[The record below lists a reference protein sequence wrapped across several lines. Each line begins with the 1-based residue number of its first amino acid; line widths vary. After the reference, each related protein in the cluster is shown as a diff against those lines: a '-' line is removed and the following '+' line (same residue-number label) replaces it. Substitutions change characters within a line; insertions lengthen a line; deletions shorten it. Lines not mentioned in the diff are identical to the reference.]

1 MILMLGFSLVCVAAL
16 VWALRR
22 FGRQGVVVGTL
33 IGLIS
38 IGGAGYLY
46 WNLGAYEMA
55 LSTEA
60 LNTLPP
66 EERAFVIAQAA
77 QEEFMARNRVADQE
91 IINLFQLVLELDPKQ
106 ITALGSLGIIA
117 FEAGEYAMAAD
128 YWGRMLAQ
136 LPPDSDQARAIAG
149 GIARAERLVASVPSG
164 EAVTVQ
170 VKLRFGEAP
179 EVWSAEHQLFIF
191 ARALESNGPPLAA
204 KRLAPSAIPGEIILS
219 SDDAVMGQP
228 LALGQRIEIVAR
240 LTTHGPSGGTG
251 DWVATSGAMTMES
264 GAALELVLTP
274 VKL

>member
-1 MILMLGFSLVCVAAL
+1 MIWMLGFSLICVAAL
-16 VWALRR
+16 AWALRR
-22 FGRQGVVVGTL
+22 FGRQGIVVGML
-33 IGLIS
+33 IGVLS

-60 LNTLPP
+60 LNTLPS

-91 IINLFQLVLELDPKQ
+91 IINLFQLVLELDPTQ

-128 YWGRMLAQ
+128 YWGRMLVQ

-149 GIARAERLVASVPSG
+149 GVARAERLAAPTSVG
-164 EAVTVQ
+164 DAVTVQ
-170 VKLRFGEAP
+170 VKVLFGETP

-204 KRLAPSAIPGEIILS
+204 KRLAPSAIPGEITLS
-219 SDDAVMGQP
+219 SEDAVMGQP
-228 LALGQRIEIVAR
+228 LALGQQIEIVAR

-251 DWVATSGAMTMES
+251 DWVATSGAMTLES
-264 GAALELVLTP
+264 GAALELILTP

>member
-1 MILMLGFSLVCVAAL
+1 MIWMLGFSLICVAAL
-16 VWALRR
+16 AWALRR
-22 FGRQGVVVGTL
+22 FGRQGIVVGML
-33 IGLIS
+33 IGVLS

-60 LNTLPP
+60 LNTLPS

-91 IINLFQLVLELDPKQ
+91 IINLFQLVLELDPTQ

-128 YWGRMLAQ
+128 YWGRMLVQ

-149 GIARAERLVASVPSG
+149 GVARAQRLAAPASAGDP
-164 EAVTVQ
+164 VTVQ
-170 VKLRFGEAP
+170 VKVLFGEAP

-204 KRLAPSAIPGEIILS
+204 KRLAPSAIPGEITLS
-219 SDDAVMGQP
+219 SEDAVMGQP
-228 LALGQRIEIVAR
+228 LALGQQIEIVAR

-251 DWVATSGAMTMES
+251 DWVATSGAMTLES
-264 GAALELVLTP
+264 GAALELILTP

>member
-1 MILMLGFSLVCVAAL
+1 LILMLGFSLVCVAAL
-16 VWALRR
+16 AWALRR

-106 ITALGSLGIIA
+106 MTALGSMGIIA

-128 YWGRMLAQ
+128 YWERMLAQ
-136 LPPDSDQARAIAG
+136 LPPDSDQARAITL
-149 GIARAERLVASVPSG
+149 GIARAKRLDASVSSG
-164 EAVTVQ
+164 DAVTVQ
-170 VKLRFGEAP
+170 VKLRFGETP

-228 LALGQRIEIVAR
+228 LALGQRIEIIAR
-240 LTTHGPSGGTG
+240 LTTHGPSGGIG

>member
-1 MILMLGFSLVCVAAL
+1 MAAL

-38 IGGAGYLY
+38 IGGAGSLY

-149 GIARAERLVASVPSG
+149 GIARAERLVASVTSG

>member
-1 MILMLGFSLVCVAAL
+1 MIWMLGFSLICVAAL
-16 VWALRR
+16 AWALRR
-22 FGRQGVVVGTL
+22 FGRQGIVVGLL
-33 IGLIS
+33 IGVLS

-60 LNTLPP
+60 LNTLPS

-91 IINLFQLVLELDPKQ
+91 IINLFQLVLELDPTQ

-128 YWGRMLAQ
+128 YWGRMLVQ

-149 GIARAERLVASVPSG
+149 GVARAERLAAPTSVG
-164 EAVTVQ
+164 DAVTVQ
-170 VKLRFGEAP
+170 VKVLFGETP

-204 KRLAPSAIPGEIILS
+204 KRLAPSAIPGEITLS
-219 SDDAVMGQP
+219 SEDAVMGQP
-228 LALGQRIEIVAR
+228 LALGQQIEIVAR

-251 DWVATSGAMTMES
+251 DWVATSGAMTLES
-264 GAALELVLTP
+264 GAALELILTP